1 MDIAGIPILT
11 AVIFLPAVAALFLLL
26 VPAQHTWLI
35 RMVALAVCV
44 LDFAIA
50 LPLYHSFAPS
60 RFQFQFVERVPW
72 MADYGI
78 YYHLGIDGLSLFLVL
93 LTAFLGIL
101 AVWFSFYVNER
112 VKEYMICLLVLQ
124 TAMLGVFCAL
134 DLVLFYVFWE
144 ATLVPMYFL
153 IAIWGSG
160 NKRYAAI
167 KFFLYT
173 FTGSIFMLL
182 AIVGLYLYSGR
193 AEGAGTF
200 DLVLLQKLAAE
211 GRLVPD
217 TAIRVWL
224 FLAFGIAF
232 AVKVPMFPFHTW
244 LPDAHTEAPTAGSV
258 ILAGVLLKMGAYGFL
273 RYCLPLFPDTT
284 ISMVPLIMV
293 LSVIAILYGAIVA
306 AVQTDVKRL
315 VAFSSV
321 SHLGFVTLGLF
332 SLNAQGMTGSML
344 QQVNHGIST
353 GALFLLVGMLY
364 ERRHTRLFTEFGG
377 LKAQMPV
384 YAAFFLIFMLS
395 SVGLP
400 SMNGFIGEFL
410 VLIGTFQSAIQGLYG
425 THLWMA
431 VVAASGVIL
440 AAVYLLW
447 MFQKVF
453 LGPNKNPKNHT
464 LSDIK
469 WFERIILAAL
479 VVFVFWIGLYP
490 KTLTDKMEVSVQ
502 ALRLQV
508 TRPEGQRPLWSDP
521 YQSVTREGELQTGVF
536 AQAGEVNAR

>member
-1 MDIAGIPILT
+1 MEIAGVPVLT
-11 AVIFLPAVAALFLLL
+11 AVVFLPAVAALFLLL
-26 VPAQHTWLI
+26 VPGKHTWLI
-35 RMVALAVCV
+35 RMVALAACV

-50 LPLYHSFAPS
+50 LPLYHAFDAS

-182 AIVGLYLYSGR
+182 AIVGLYLYSSR

-200 DLVLLQKLAAE
+200 DLVLLQQLAAD

-217 TAIRVWL
+217 TAIRIWL

-384 YAAFFLIFMLS
+384 FAAFFLIFMLS

-410 VLIGTFQSAIQGLYG
+410 VLLGTFQSAIKGLYG
-425 THLWMA
+425 MHLWMA
-431 VVAASGVIL
+431 ALAASGVIL

-469 WFERIILAAL
+469 WFERIILASL
-479 VVFVFWIGLYP
+479 VVFVFWLGLYP

-508 TRPEGQRPLWSDP
+508 TRPEGQRPVWSDAE
-521 YQSVTREGELQTGVF
+521 QSVTREGELRAGVF
-536 AQAGEVNAR
+536 AQLGEVSAK